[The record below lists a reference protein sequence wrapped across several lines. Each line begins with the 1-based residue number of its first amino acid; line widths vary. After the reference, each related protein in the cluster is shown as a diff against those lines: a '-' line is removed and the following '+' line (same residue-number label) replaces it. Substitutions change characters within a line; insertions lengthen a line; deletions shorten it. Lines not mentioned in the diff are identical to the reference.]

1 MMRARK
7 GTSTAF
13 PEGCGFTA
21 FRTVLKEIQHT
32 HGGDK
37 IELHDEFNADI
48 QLSAKRNP
56 REHVQSLVVIVEK
69 MENLK
74 KLCF

>member
-1 MMRARK
+1 MPHNGLLMMTARK

-21 FRTVLKEIQHT
+21 FRAVLKEIQHM
-32 HGGDK
+32 HDGDK

-48 QLSAKRNP
+48 QLNARRNP
-56 REHVQSLVVIVEK
+56 REYVQSLLVIAES
-69 MENLK
+69 
-74 KLCF
+74 